1 MIRDAQSFQALL
13 ANAGHMTLEEF
24 AETFDEKQKEEK
36 ADGNDPPNTGHGHQ

>member
-24 AETFDEKQKEEK
+24 AAAFDEQRKEGE
-36 ADGNDPPNTGHGHQ
+36 ADDNDRHGA